1 MEKLDQL
8 ALKITNII
16 QANTIKEY
24 EEIYENIDN
33 IALTT
38 LYLRNIDDN

>member
-8 ALKITNII
+8 ALKITNITE
-16 QANTIKEY
+16 ANTIKEY

-33 IALTT
+33 IALSTI
-38 LYLRNIDDN
+38 YLRNTDDN